1 MIVRM
6 WKGWTADSI
15 AADAYEAFL
24 KENFLPAAANLA
36 GFRGAHVLRRQIS
49 SGETEFVILTRFDS
63 IDAVKAF
70 AGEDYE
76 RARIAPR
83 AHELLS
89 RHDELCTHYEFTDFS

>member
-6 WKGWTADSI
+6 WKGWTADDA

-24 KENFLPAAANLA
+24 KQSFLPSAAKLA
-36 GFRGAHVLRRQIS
+36 GFRGADVLRRQIP
-49 SGETEFVILTRFDS
+49 SGETEFVTLTRFDS
-63 IDAVKAF
+63 IDAVKTF

-89 RHDELCTHYEFTDFS
+89 RHDTFCTHYDLRGL